1 MSPEDTSQKTK
12 ICPTCGT
19 RLAENA
25 TRCLVCG
32 RSFTVGES
40 KERKQVAAATA
51 VQSPKLPEVT
61 LSLPI
66 AIGLIL
72 LLLAIGAGTVFG
84 VLRGTGQVVEPT
96 ATATLTQTPT
106 VTMTPSPTASP
117 TIEFTWTPLAPVEHI
132 IASGDNCIT
141 LASRYSVSVNSIV
154 AMNNLPAACDTLS
167 IGQKLMIP
175 QPTPTASPAPT
186 QTLSAA
192 DATDT
197 ACDKVE
203 YMVVAGDTLFNIA
216 TNYNVS
222 SDAIRSYNGL
232 ASDVVY
238 EGMPLIIPLCE
249 RLPTAGP
256 TPTPTNPPPYPAPN
270 LLLPADGAVFTAAND
285 SVTLQWAAV
294 STLRQNEAYA
304 VTVEDVTEGKGR
316 KLLEYVSDTKLIVP
330 ASFRPTDSIPHI
342 LKWYVVP
349 VRQTGSS
356 IDGKPIYQPAGA
368 ASASRS
374 FIWWSTG
381 GAATTPTP

>member
-40 KERKQVAAATA
+40 KEKKPAAAA
-51 VQSPKLPEVT
+51 SVHSPKLPEVT

-72 LLLAIGAGTVFG
+72 LILAIGAGTVFG
-84 VLRGTGQVVEPT
+84 VLRGSGQVIEPT
-96 ATATLTQTPT
+96 VTATLTQTPT
-106 VTMTPSPTASP
+106 VTMTPTATSTP
-117 TIEFTWTPLAPVEHI
+117 TIEATWTPLPPIEI
-132 IASGDNCIT
+132 TITLNDNCIV
-141 LASRYSVSVNSIV
+141 LASRYNVSVNSIIT
-154 AMNNLPAACDTLS
+154 MNNLSAACDTLS
-167 IGQKLMIP
+167 LGQKLLIP

-192 DATDT
+192 EATDT

-203 YMVVAGDTLFNIA
+203 YMVQPNDTLFQIA
-216 TNYNVS
+216 ANYNVS
-222 SDAIRSYNGL
+222 MQAIQNYNGL

-256 TPTPTNPPPYPAPN
+256 TPTPTNPPPYAAPN

-285 SVTLQWAAV
+285 SITLQWAAV
-294 STLRQNEAYA
+294 GTLRQNEAYA
-304 VTVEDVTEGKGR
+304 VTVEDITEGKGR
-316 KLLEYVSDTKLIVP
+316 KLTEYVSDTKFIVP
-330 ASFRPTDSIPHI
+330 ATFRPTDTMPHL
-342 LKWYVVP
+342 LKWFVVP
-349 VRQTGSS
+349 VRQIGSA
-356 IDGKPIYQPAGA
+356 IDGKPIYEPSGA
-368 ASASRS
+368 ASAART
-374 FIWWSTG
+374 FAWWSTG